1 MTAYSVGRD
10 FVGTGRVA
18 VANDD
23 RGVSKA
29 LGIITAL
36 IPGEAIAAYLAMI
49 SAIAALQNQP
59 DIQLQLNFWLAL
71 SFGIV
76 ATIVL
81 AVVGA
86 APQIRSSKG
95 SERAKAV
102 GGALLYGVGLSAL
115 FIVYVSAMP
124 ENPIEQL
131 WKIPSAWG
139 GIVAVGITVLW
150 GLAKL
155 LIDSL
160 KKP

>member
-1 MTAYSVGRD
+1 MSNFERFSLTIARWLTHVYDEDNPAESS
-10 FVGTGRVA
+10 T
-18 VANDD
+18 N
-23 RGVSKA
+23 
-29 LGIITAL
+29 
-36 IPGEAIAAYLAMI
+36 PGDV
-49 SAIAALQNQP
+49 ALQNQP